1 MVFIYPI
8 IIYEGFHTSKVV
20 GLFLGFLKQSTGMA
34 WSCVEIVPGG
44 GEGCDLM
51 ISAKRWLEGE

>member
-44 GEGCDLM
+44 GGKDV
-51 ISAKRWLEGE
+51 I